1 MTGVVYGY
9 SSVSI
14 WGVLWGGATES
25 HVTGSYMSGSYVTGS
40 DVSHVTESKHQS
52 GALSGSMFCAC
63 ATESCAIFAPVG
75 LFDRKWRKSRDRK
88 KLWPEVGSAHARIFP
103 RAFLLVVVPWRPDA
117 TKGHLTPFGVPLG
130 LRNRKLCNTRSSG
143 KQCWLGVFS
152 MTFASYNHRKPPRP
166 IFSYWN

>member
-14 WGVLWGGATES
+14 WGVLWGGATGS
-25 HVTGSYMSGSYVTGS
+25 HVTGSYMSGS

-63 ATESCAIFAPVG
+63 ATESCAISAPVG
-75 LFDRKWRKSRDRK
+75 PFDRKWRESRDRK
-88 KLWPEVGSAHARIFP
+88 GLWPEVGSAHARIFP
-103 RAFLLVVVPWRPDA
+103 RAFFVVVVPWLPGV
-117 TKGHLTPFGVPLG
+117 TKGVPLG
-130 LRNRKLCNTRSSG
+130 LRNRKLCNTHSS

>member
-9 SSVSI
+9 SSVNI
-14 WGVLWGGATES
+14 WGVLWGGATGS
-25 HVTGSYMSGSYVTGS
+25 HVTGSYMSGS

-63 ATESCAIFAPVG
+63 ATESCAISAPVG
-75 LFDRKWRKSRDRK
+75 LFDRKWRQSRDRK

-103 RAFLLVVVPWRPDA
+103 RAFFLVVVPWRPDA

-130 LRNRKLCNTRSSG
+130 LRNGSCATPVVVVNNVGWGCSLWRS
-143 KQCWLGVFS
+143 
-152 MTFASYNHRKPPRP
+152 RP
-166 IFSYWN
+166 IIIGNPRVL